1 MNFPKDLKYTKEHEW
16 VKVNGKEATVG
27 VTDHAQHELGDVVFV
42 EVPEEGG
49 EFSQGEGFAVIES
62 VKAVSDVYAPVSG
75 KVIRVNEALADNPEL
90 INTDPYGQAWIA
102 VFEIS
107 NPREIDD
114 LMTADEYKKFLEEG
128 EGE

>member
-16 VKVNGKEATVG
+16 VKVNGKEAAVG

-49 EFSQGEGFAVIES
+49 EFSRGEGFAVIES

-75 KVIRVNEALADNPEL
+75 KVIRINEALADSPEL

-102 VFEIS
+102 VFELS
-107 NPREIDD
+107 NLKELDD